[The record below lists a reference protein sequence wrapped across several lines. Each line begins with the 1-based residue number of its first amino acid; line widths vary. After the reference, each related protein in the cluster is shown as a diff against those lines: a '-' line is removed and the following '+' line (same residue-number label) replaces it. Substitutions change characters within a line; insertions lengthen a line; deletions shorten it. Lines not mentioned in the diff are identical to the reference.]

1 MAKTVDRAEIE
12 RSLRL
17 AAEIVD
23 AALPPLAYDD
33 TGEIARDR
41 IEQRKIALK
50 AVLGTVMD
58 YDVE

>member
-17 AAEIVD
+17 AAGIVD
-23 AALPPLAYDD
+23 AALPRPVGLA
-33 TGEIARDR
+33 GELASDR